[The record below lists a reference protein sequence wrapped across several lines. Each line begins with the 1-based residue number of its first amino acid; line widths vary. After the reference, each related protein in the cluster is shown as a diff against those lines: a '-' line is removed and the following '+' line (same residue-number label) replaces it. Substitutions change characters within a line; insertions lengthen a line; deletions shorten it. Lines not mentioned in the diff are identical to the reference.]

1 MAIATAITNLSNYS
15 FGIPDGN
22 AGLGSASDS
31 DGVWY
36 LTEMGFTYE

>member
-1 MAIATAITNLSNYS
+1 MAIATVTADLSNYS

-22 AGLGSASDS
+22 AGLGSAKDS

-36 LTEMGFTYE
+36 LTEMDFTYE